1 MVEKLMLPQW
11 SDTLE
16 LSWEPSAAYCRC
28 MRRQAQARISLHVM
42 AMLAEGST
50 ENMEGLDA
58 LMMRRVSLL
67 LRMSNHVGCIETI
80 PCVRDTQLRFR
91 VHSAM

>member
-1 MVEKLMLPQW
+1 
-11 SDTLE
+11 
-16 LSWEPSAAYCRC
+16 
-28 MRRQAQARISLHVM
+28 
-42 AMLAEGST
+42 
-50 ENMEGLDA
+50 MEGLDA

-67 LRMSNHVGCIETI
+67 LRMSNHVGCIEII